1 MKHFAIRCIY
11 LLFLLALLWVAS
23 LYIREIVNDRLNNRE
38 QARQSIKQSFPGT
51 QTIAGPF
58 LAFVYEEKYT
68 LEVIE
73 GSDAKPMKVLKPMVQ
88 LHTHYVLP
96 DKLSINNEMETRQR
110 TRGIFK
116 VNTFNSK
123 VKLDGNWIMPTAQSL
138 ARLHSN
144 STLVLPKTGTVFLG
158 VEDARGLSEVAAK
171 LDNTTVRP
179 ESNIKRMGGLPSVQF
194 ELPIGFETPSVELT
208 KKIESEGSTK
218 PSIPFELSFD
228 LSGTDSIQYVPLAR
242 ENKVRLTSDW
252 PHPSFEGAALPLEKD
267 SSGKGFT
274 AQWNVSSLSSEAPS
288 TWLRRLK
295 GNRTIGQATNPA
307 DAAQAAIAATQEIA
321 DSVDA
326 GQAAAPDR
334 RYISG
339 DQRIRQSGL
348 YSFGVRLID
357 PVDVYTL
364 SDRATKYAMFFILL
378 TIGAFV
384 LFELFKRLQI
394 HPVQYLLV
402 GAALL
407 MFFLLLISLSEHY
420 GFDRAYFSASF
431 ACTALIGFYAA
442 YSLNSWKRA
451 LPLGIGLS
459 LLYGCLYQILQSED
473 KALLMGTLLLF
484 AILATLMV
492 GTRKTNWYHLLE
504 RKS

>member
-1 MKHFAIRCIY
+1 MKHFIIRCVY
-11 LLFLLALLWVAS
+11 LLFLLSILWVAS
-23 LYIREIVNDRLNNRE
+23 LYIRGIVNDRLSNRE
-38 QARQSIKQSFPGT
+38 QARHSIKQSFPGT

-58 LAFVYEEKYT
+58 LAFVYEEKFIQ
-68 LEVIE
+68 EVNE
-73 GSDAKPMKVLKPMVQ
+73 GTAEKPIKVRKPMVQ

-96 DKLSINNEMETRQR
+96 DQLSINNQMQTKLR

-123 VKLDGNWIMPTAQSL
+123 VKLEGNWVLPNAQSL
-138 ARLHSN
+138 FRLHTE
-144 STLVLPKTGTVFLG
+144 STLVLPTTATVFLG
-158 VEDARGLSEVAAK
+158 VEDARGLSEITAK
-171 LDNTTVRP
+171 LNQVAIRP
-179 ESNIKRMGGLPSVQF
+179 ESNIKRIGGLPSVQF
-194 ELPIGFETPSVELT
+194 ELSGFDLPKNPPSSKT
-208 KKIESEGSTK
+208 NST
-218 PSIPFELSFD
+218 SLPFELAFD

-242 ENKVRLTSDW
+242 ENKVSLSSDW

-267 SSGKGFT
+267 SSSKGFT
-274 AQWNVSSLSSEAPS
+274 AQWNVSSLSSEAPI
-288 TWLRRLK
+288 TWLKRLNASHPMASAVEA
-295 GNRTIGQATNPA
+295 G
-307 DAAQAAIAATQEIA
+307 AAH
-321 DSVDA
+321 
-326 GQAAAPDR
+326 AAAEATEVVKGAGRYFSPD
-334 RYISG
+334 
-339 DQRIRQSGL
+339 QHIRQSGL
-348 YSFGVRLID
+348 HSFGVRLID

-364 SDRATKYAMFFILL
+364 SDRATKYAMLFILL
-378 TIGAFV
+378 TVGAFV

-402 GAALL
+402 GTALL

-420 GFDRAYFSASF
+420 GFDQAYLGASL

-451 LPLGIGLS
+451 LPLGLGLS

-473 KALLMGTLLLF
+473 KALLMGSILLF

-492 GTRKTNWYHLLE
+492 GTRNTNWYQLLE

>member
-1 MKHFAIRCIY
+1 MKALMKHFAIRCIY
-11 LLFLLALLWVAS
+11 LLLLLALLWVAS

-51 QTIAGPF
+51 QTVAGPF
-58 LAFVYEEKYT
+58 LAFVYEEKFI
-68 LEVIE
+68 LEVNE
-73 GSDAKPMKVLKPMVQ
+73 GTEAKPVKVLKPMVQ

-96 DKLSINNEMETRQR
+96 DQLSINNQMETRPR

-123 VKLDGNWIMPTAQSL
+123 VKLEGNWVLPAVQTL
-138 ARLHSN
+138 TRLHSN

-158 VEDARGLSEVAAK
+158 VEDARGLSEISAK
-171 LDNTTVRP
+171 LDNIAVQP
-179 ESNIKRMGGLPSVQF
+179 EPNIKRIGGLPSVQF
-194 ELPIGFETPSVELT
+194 ELPIKLESVKKDDTAALTTPPL
-208 KKIESEGSTK
+208 
-218 PSIPFELSFD
+218 PFALSFD

-242 ENKVRLTSDW
+242 ENKVSLTSDW

-267 SSGKGFT
+267 SSARGFT
-274 AQWNVSSLSSEAPS
+274 AQWSVSSLSSEAPS

-295 GNRTIGQATNPA
+295 ASSAINKAA
-307 DAAQAAIAATQEIA
+307 VSMDAAQAAILGAQ
-321 DSVDA
+321 
-326 GQAAAPDR
+326 QASAEEVNSANQAITER
-334 RYISG
+334 RYIAA

-348 YSFGVRLID
+348 HSFGVRLID

-364 SDRATKYAMFFILL
+364 SDRATKYAMLFIIL

-384 LFELFKRLQI
+384 LFELFKLLQI

-420 GFDRAYFSASF
+420 GFDKAYLSASL
-431 ACTALIGFYAA
+431 ACTSLISFYAA
-442 YSLNSWKRA
+442 YTLSSWKRA
-451 LPLGIGLS
+451 LPLGFGLS

-473 KALLMGTLLLF
+473 KALLMGTILLF

-492 GTRKTNWYHLLE
+492 GTRKTNWYHLFD
-504 RKS
+504 R